1 MYSRFR
7 GNDGATEAKRQET
20 HPPGLDT
27 PRHCS
32 CKLRMNPWRNATA
45 HEPASSATRGPG
57 LQALF
62 ADVGYEGFWEG
73 DGTVFLLVDLEE

>member
-1 MYSRFR
+1 
-7 GNDGATEAKRQET
+7 
-20 HPPGLDT
+20 
-27 PRHCS
+27 
-32 CKLRMNPWRNATA
+32 MNPWRNATA
-45 HEPASSATRGPG
+45 HEPASSATRGLG